1 MYTDIY
7 RPTASYTYFIFGL
20 PKKDRFIEKYP
31 VFLFKALGYGFLWVN
46 YRKLRGE
53 LWQNYGSKK
62 CKPGF
67 SKITRVFAKKQQKN
81 RFFMFNPKKKVGIGS
96 SRDTCILI
104 LYI

>member
-46 YRKLRGE
+46 YGKLRVE

-67 SKITRVFAKKQQKN
+67 SKITRVLAKKNKKT
-81 RFFMFNPKKKVGIGS
+81 RCFMFNPKKK
-96 SRDTCILI
+96 
-104 LYI
+104 